1 MCSLEAGNGGQSLQ
15 LMGQAR
21 QTGLMLGHG
30 QAETIWAVTNQ
41 GSPRLFKNLCSREVA
56 RRWDI
61 ASMPLRWETGGGKT
75 KGEGL
80 FRPGP
85 SLPLPPPA
93 AHLTG
98 CWGSSAE
105 PESP

>member
-1 MCSLEAGNGGQSLQ
+1 MCSLEARNGGQSLQ

-21 QTGLMLGHG
+21 QTGLMLGHRR
-30 QAETIWAVTNQ
+30 AETIWAVTNQ
-41 GSPRLFKNLCSREVA
+41 GSPRLFKTLCSREVA

-61 ASMPLRWETGGGKT
+61 ASMPRKT